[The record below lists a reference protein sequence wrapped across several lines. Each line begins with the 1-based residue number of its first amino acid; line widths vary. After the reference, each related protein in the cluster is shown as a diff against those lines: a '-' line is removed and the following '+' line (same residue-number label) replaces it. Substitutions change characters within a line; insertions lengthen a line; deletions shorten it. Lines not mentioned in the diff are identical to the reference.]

1 MLSGGGV
8 VAAWGERAIEKWNG
22 GEKSGSGLS
31 WVWAWAALHDEFWRI
46 FGQTGRK
53 VPDTCLHRLR
63 LHVLG
68 EPLPLHSIF

>member
-1 MLSGGGV
+1 MWGG
-8 VAAWGERAIEKWNG
+8 RAIEKRNG

-46 FGQTGRK
+46 FGRRAEKYQTPAYTACGS
-53 VPDTCLHRLR
+53 TT
-63 LHVLG
+63 VLG